1 MVDYILKQ
9 LADMATNFF
18 EGLIAGSV
26 GVLSC
31 NMSVFEEAFPIVGT
45 LYAIL
50 QGLAIGLILTTIVWQ
65 AFKVFGMPLGLE
77 AEDPI
82 KVFFKGIIATFLVFF
97 SKDIILDY
105 VFPLFQGTY
114 DRINEA
120 EGAVPEAW
128 TWAGLQPDA
137 IELVWFTGTAVIKL
151 LIVSI
156 CLCLVYFNFFK
167 LVLEIVERYI
177 LVGVLVY
184 TSPLAFSTLPSVTTS
199 NIFKS
204 WMNMVLGQLMML
216 VLNIWTIKMFF
227 SIMSSDL
234 ATTQFM
240 LWFFLTLGFLKVAQR
255 LDSYMQQIG
264 MSVGT
269 TGNALGGAVLGLI
282 GAQMGGSLIRG
293 AAKGL
298 MGGGFGGAAARG
310 AAAAAGAGAMASV
323 AAGGVVGGTMGG
335 AAKSGIM
342 KNLGKTAGKAL
353 KYGSTPY
360 GVYAA
365 GVGATKAHKM
375 AKAAPGSAKSFVSSA
390 MNKAGSS
397 IPGQAI
403 GMKGP
408 NPQTQSSDF
417 IKYTPRETTGT
428 EAKTAFK
435 NGFKKGENV
444 PEFGKLDANSSVTV
458 GNGRATVTGPF
469 YSYGKDADGKPTKTT
484 SKDTYQFSR
493 TDMYNKPSGT
503 QGKDW
508 SMCKDVKGV
517 EYYVTKTSQDGIS
530 HKNILNQATPKK

>member
-1 MVDYILKQ
+1 MVDYIIKQ
-9 LADMATNFF
+9 LSDMLTNFF
-18 EGLIAGSV
+18 ENLIAGSV

-31 NMSVFEEAFPIVGT
+31 NMTVFEDAFPIVGS

-50 QGLAIGLILTTIVWQ
+50 QGLAIGLILTTVVWQ

-82 KVFFKGIIATFLVFF
+82 RVFFKGIIATFLVFF

-105 VFPLFQGTY
+105 VFPIFQGTY
-114 DRINEA
+114 DKINEVDGVVA
-120 EGAVPEAW
+120 SAW
-128 TWAGLQPDA
+128 TFEGVQTNL
-137 IELVWFTGTAVIKL
+137 IELTFITGTAVVKG
-151 LIVSI
+151 LIVAV
-156 CLCLVYFNFFK
+156 CLCVVYFNFFK
-167 LVLEIVERYI
+167 LILEIVERYI

-184 TSPLAFSTLPSVTTS
+184 TSPLAFATLPSVTTS

-227 SIMSSDL
+227 SIMDSDL
-234 ATTQFM
+234 ATTEFM
-240 LWFFLTLGFLKVAQR
+240 LWFFLSLGFLKVAQR

-269 TGNALGGAVLGLI
+269 TGNALGGAVLGLM
-282 GAQMGGSLIRG
+282 GAQLGGSLIRG

-323 AAGGVVGGTMGG
+323 AAGGVVGTTMGG
-335 AAKSGIM
+335 AAKDGMLKSM
-342 KNLGKTAGKAL
+342 GKTAGKAL
-353 KYGSTPY
+353 KYGSTPFLAY
-360 GVYAA
+360 KA
-365 GVGATKAHKM
+365 GTGATKAYKM
-375 AKAAPGSAKSFVSSA
+375 AKSAPGSAKSFASSA
-390 MNKAGSS
+390 MSKAGNSTL
-397 IPGQAI
+397 GQAV
-403 GMKGP
+403 GMKGS
-408 NPQTQSSDF
+408 NPRTQSSDF
-417 IKYTPRETTGT
+417 IKNTPRPTSGT

-435 NGFKKGENV
+435 HGFGGGENV
-444 PEFGKLDANSSVTV
+444 PEFGKFDKNSSVTV
-458 GNGRATVTGPF
+458 GNGQATVTGPF
-469 YSYGKDADGKPTKTT
+469 YSYGKDADGKPTKTQ

-517 EYYVTKTSQDGIS
+517 EYYVTKTSQDGVT
-530 HKNILNQATPKK
+530 HKNTLNQATPKK